1 MTEMLR
7 QFTTLQ
13 AVTSSLIPLY
23 KTLPFSIKLGRG
35 TISSKRYGLLDGG
48 VRVTPPVVR

>member
-1 MTEMLR
+1 MLR

-13 AVTSSLIPLY
+13 AVTSSLISLY
-23 KTLPFSIKLGRG
+23 KTFLLFSIKLERG

-48 VRVTPPVVR
+48 VRVTPPVV